1 MMERPLPPF
10 TKLSKRKVSSQSALS
25 YSKFNA
31 SKEVKEI
38 ANPAKLTGKLKA
50 PKDGLNDDLP
60 QPIPEVQVINNPQPI
75 PAANLDQPMPDAN
88 LDQPVPEV

>member
-1 MMERPLPPF
+1 MEKPTMMEMPLPPI
-10 TKLSKRKVSSQSALS
+10 TKKSSKRKVSSQSALS

-38 ANPAKLTGKLKA
+38 ANPAKLTGKLKV
-50 PKDGLNDDLP
+50 PKDGVNIDPP

-75 PAANLDQPMPDAN
+75 PDAN
-88 LDQPVPEV
+88 LDLPVPEVQ

>member
-1 MMERPLPPF
+1 MEKPTMMEMPLPPV
-10 TKLSKRKVSSQSALS
+10 TKPSKRKVSSQSALS

-38 ANPAKLTGKLKA
+38 ANPAKVTGKLKA
-50 PKDGLNDDLP
+50 HKDSLNDDLP
-60 QPIPEVQVINNPQPI
+60 QPIPEVQVINNPQP
-75 PAANLDQPMPDAN
+75 MPDAN